1 MSIAS
6 KQPTLLGALTAV
18 FVMVLTAGCVSQPTL
33 LTNLDKNADFSAYRT
48 YAYEP
53 RLGTDR
59 NGYST
64 LLTEYLKSA
73 IDAEMTARGYEKV
86 ASNPDLF
93 IDFNAKTD
101 EKADIVSTPSS
112 GSYVGMGYYGGYYGY
127 RGGLYST
134 FPTYPINDVRT
145 VRYRVG
151 TLNVD
156 IVDAKRK
163 QLIWEGLAEGR
174 LSKDQLRNPE
184 PTIRSVIT
192 DLFKQYPG
200 HAPTVN

>member
-6 KQPTLLGALTAV
+6 KKAAVIGALAAL
-18 FVMVLTAGCVSQPTL
+18 FVMILAAGCVSQPTL

-53 RLGTDR
+53 HLGTDR

-101 EKADIVSTPSS
+101 EKADVVSTPSS

-156 IVDAKRK
+156 VVDAQRK

-174 LSKDQLRNPE
+174 LSKDQLQNPE
-184 PTIRSVIT
+184 PTIRSVIA

-200 HAPTVN
+200 HAPTVH

>member
-1 MSIAS
+1 MKISSTQSGLAVM
-6 KQPTLLGALTAV
+6 LTAV
-18 FVMVLTAGCVSQPTL
+18 FVMALTAGCVSQPTL
-33 LTNLDKNADFSAYRT
+33 LTNKDKNADFTAYRT

-53 RLGTDR
+53 RVGTDR

-64 LLTEYLKSA
+64 LLTEYFKSA
-73 IDAEMTARGYEKV
+73 IDAEMTARGYQKV
-86 ASNPDLF
+86 AANPDLF

-101 EKADIVSTPSS
+101 EKVDVESTPSS
-112 GSYVGMGYYGGYYGY
+112 GGYVSMGYYGGYYGY
-127 RGGLYST
+127 RGGLYSA
-134 FPTYPINDVRT
+134 FPAYPINDVRT

-174 LSKDQLRNPE
+174 MSKDQLKNPE
-184 PTIRSVIT
+184 PTIRSVIA

-200 HAPTVN
+200 HARAVD

>member
-1 MSIAS
+1 MRISS
-6 KQPTLLGALTAV
+6 KQSSLGGALTALLV
-18 FVMVLTAGCVSQPTL
+18 IALTAGCVSRPTL
-33 LTNLDKNADFSAYRT
+33 ITNFDKSADFSAYRT

-53 RLGTDR
+53 RVGTDR

-64 LLTEYLKSA
+64 LLTEYFKSS
-73 IDAEMTARGYEKV
+73 IDAEMTARGYQKV
-86 ASNPDLF
+86 ASDPDLF

-101 EKADIVSTPSS
+101 EKVDIQSTPN
-112 GSYVGMGYYGGYYGY
+112 GPSYVGMGYYGGYYGY

-134 FPTYPINDVRT
+134 FPMYPINDVRT

-174 LSKDQLRNPE
+174 LSKDQLKNPE
-184 PTIRSVIT
+184 TTIRSVIT
-192 DLFKQYPG
+192 DLFKEYPG
-200 HAPTVN
+200 HATTVN